1 MSKKRANRN
10 TKKTLKA
17 LKQKRAKFNTAG
29 NVAGASS
36 DPDKD
41 ILRNKTKNEKNF
53 AENLFGV
60 LGDAVRTVGRVATA
74 PVRAVGNVVTGN
86 SSDTGQAES
95 RGIYGQTDANIAAS
109 EAERVSNPRG
119 IYAQTEANIAEQAT
133 TKPYSMAGRQ
143 ALAQR
148 QAGMGNVT
156 TGNISMGGRKAT
168 NDYQDG
174 EQRQD
179 QPQGGQGANTGGQQQ
194 QPTSTASTVQPVVT
208 NPAGE
213 GAGTMT
219 TSQSTRYVNNK
230 LVKGAPS
237 ISIDAESP
245 DAPTASAVSELAV
258 DSNFMTNE
266 AKNKAGLST
275 VVEQLDAPNPV
286 TATGATAGVATTVS
300 AALTEAISPEDFEA
314 AGYTSVQ
321 AKELAATKAAEG
333 SLSPEAIAKVTEVG
347 DLSERAVG
355 QTTTAAQKESTLAK
369 ESDFKIDPAAF
380 VGEVTGKTAAV
391 SPTKDA
397 EAKTRRAILGSAADD
412 GQAAKIID
420 TVGYDA
426 AQRRTVTGTAAKGGA
441 ASMVAAVGNL
451 PPEITASIV
460 EDPASVTAQLDEQ
473 PVEVRAAVAA
483 LPTEA
488 LVSSQMDTL
497 LGGMEDGEIPL
508 WARPA
513 VAAVEANLAK
523 RGLSTSTV
531 GRDALFNSI
540 IQSALPM
547 AQSNAQA
554 LQTRAA
560 QNLSNEQQANLQQ
573 STLDMQRRMANLTN
587 RQGAES
593 QSAQM
598 AQQMK
603 VLQSQNNQQAVMTSA
618 QMQQQTRTQNLQNQ
632 QQAAVLNAQQQ
643 QASNAQNLGN
653 EQQME
658 LANLQIED
666 STQRENMTAEN
677 QERLV
682 EMQVAADFLAKNAGF
697 QQQMNLANL
706 TNEQQMR
713 LANLS
718 AQNQAGSEN
727 LSAAQQ
733 TELANLNKNMQT
745 NLTAAKIAADMNQA
759 QLNVDQQ
766 RAIQNASMVANVD
779 LTKFNAAQQVQL
791 ANSKAMQTLVLADLN
806 NAQQAT
812 LQNATA
818 MASLDLATVDQRTKI
833 AVSNAQNFLQ
843 MDMANLNNEQ
853 QAIMFDQQAKQQ
865 RILSDQGAANAAL
878 QFNATSENQV
888 NQFLASTEAAMNQF
902 NASQANSM
910 STFNATEKN
919 RASAI
924 NAQNATDVSKFNSQ
938 LTLNADQFN
947 EQMSLQRDTWNAA
960 NAQAVEQSNIEWRR
974 KANTIDTA
982 ATNASN
988 MLNAQQVF
996 QMDSAE
1002 QAFIWQ
1008 TLRDEAA
1015 YVRTSYENNQQRQ
1028 TTLYATALANETATG
1043 AATTTT
1049 GVNNLFALVG
1059 GVMGGNS

>member
-17 LKQKRAKFNTAG
+17 LKQKRAKFNDGSKAKLEDTAVYQQAKPSETSLMGRIGEFFRAG
-29 NVAGASS
+29 NDG
-36 DPDKD
+36 
-41 ILRNKTKNEKNF
+41 KNF
-53 AENLFGV
+53 VDNTLGGV
-60 LGDAVRTVGRVATA
+60 ARGVNAIGNVATA
-74 PVRAVGNVVTGN
+74 PVRFASDIVKGDGRQTTTDVEQQVPDSQVVN
-86 SSDTGQAES
+86 
-95 RGIYGQTDANIAAS
+95 YVYNS
-109 EAERVSNPRG
+109 EATAAPER
-119 IYAQTEANIAEQAT
+119 TERT
-133 TKPYSMAGRQ
+133 YSEAGRQ

-148 QAGMGNVT
+148 QAGTGNVT
-156 TGNISMGGRKAT
+156 TGNVSMAGRKGT
-168 NDYQDG
+168 RGYQ
-174 EQRQD
+174 EQQGVL
-179 QPQGGQGANTGGQQQ
+179 QGGQDAVQGGQQQ

-245 DAPTASAVSELAV
+245 DAPTASTVAS
-258 DSNFMTNE
+258 
-266 AKNKAGLST
+266 LST
-275 VVEQLDAPNPV
+275 ENMQTADSDIQKLADNTDVA
-286 TATGATAGVATTVS
+286 ATGATAGVATTTD
-300 AALTEAISPEDFEA
+300 ATLTEATSPEDFEA

-321 AKELAATKAAEG
+321 AEELAATKAAEG

-355 QTTTAAQKESTLAK
+355 QTTTAAQKKSTLAK
-369 ESDFKIDPAAF
+369 ESDFKIDPTAF

-426 AQRRTVTGTAAKGGA
+426 AQRRAVTGTAAKGGA

-508 WARPA
+508 WAKPA

-523 RGLSTSTV
+523 RGLSASTV

-643 QASNAQNLGN
+643 QATNAQNLGN
-653 EQQME
+653 EQQIE
-658 LANLQIED
+658 LANLQIAD
-666 STQRENMTAEN
+666 STERENMTAQN
-677 QERLV
+677 QERLA

-818 MASLDLATVDQRTKI
+818 KASLDLATVDQRTKI

-888 NQFLASTEAAMNQF
+888 NQFLTSTEAAMNQF

-924 NAQNATDVSKFNSQ
+924 NAQNATDISKFNSQ

-960 NAQAVEQSNIEWRR
+960 NAQAVEQSNVEWRR

-1015 YVRTSYENNQQRQ
+1015 YVRTAYENNQQRQ